1 MVVLAGCSAFNLN
14 GGQKGDDYQ
23 AFVRLQENL
32 VDREETEGL
41 LIQRNIMLEEEV
53 SKLENDL
60 NSLVRDIEE
69 RNLKETFIEEKIAGT
84 ELPNPGDRISD
95 RQIRVWNNRV
105 VIDVNDLYWLDMLES
120 NSMDPL
126 LDEGTT
132 VLGVR
137 PGSATDREP
146 GDIIVFRSD
155 KYQNNVVHRV
165 VEVRYDNDGYY
176 YITKGDNNPDV
187 DPFHV
192 RFKDVVVVVVGVLY

>member
-1 MVVLAGCSAFNLN
+1 MGKTTNRLIALILMVVLAGCSAFNLN

-105 VIDVNDLYWLDMLES
+105 VIDVNDLYWLDMLE
-120 NSMDPL
+120 
-126 LDEGTT
+126 
-132 VLGVR
+132 
-137 PGSATDREP
+137 
-146 GDIIVFRSD
+146 
-155 KYQNNVVHRV
+155 
-165 VEVRYDNDGYY
+165 
-176 YITKGDNNPDV
+176 
-187 DPFHV
+187 
-192 RFKDVVVVVVGVLY
+192 